1 MNIGS
6 GLGYPSS
13 HLSNFHPYK
22 FIFRGV
28 ECNSME
34 GLLQSF
40 KFDKTHI
47 QQEVC
52 KLVGITAKRRGQA
65 RNKAWKTKQVL
76 WWDGKEYP
84 RKSPEYQALLDDAYK
99 ALATNDK
106 FCKALLAT
114 GDAIL
119 RHSIGSRVQSQTVLT
134 ENEFCNR
141 LEDIR
146 DYLKNNLTN

>member
-6 GLGYPSS
+6 GLAYPSA

-22 FIFRGV
+22 FIFRDI

-40 KFDKTHI
+40 KFDKPHI
-47 QQEVC
+47 QIEVC
-52 KLVGITAKRRGQA
+52 KLIGISAKRRGQK
-65 RNKAWKTKQVL
+65 RNKAWKTRQVL
-76 WWDGKEYP
+76 WWNGEEYP
-84 RKSPEYQALLDDAYK
+84 RKSKEYQELLDDAFD
-99 ALATNDK
+99 ALSENAK
-106 FCKALLAT
+106 FQKALLET
-114 GDAIL
+114 GSAIL
-119 RHSIGSRVQSQTVLT
+119 RHSIGSRVTSQTVLT

-146 DYLKNNLTN
+146 TRLQAEKI

>member
-1 MNIGS
+1 MNIGF
-6 GLGYPSS
+6 GLDYPSS

-22 FIFRGV
+22 FIFREV

-40 KFDKTHI
+40 KFDKPHI
-47 QQEVC
+47 QIEVC
-52 KLVGITAKRRGQA
+52 KLIGISAKRRGQA

-84 RKSPEYQALLDDAYK
+84 RKSKEYQELLDEAYES
-99 ALATNDK
+99 LAKNEK
-106 FCKALLAT
+106 FKKALLAT
-114 GDAIL
+114 GNSIL
-119 RHSIGSRVQSQTVLT
+119 RHSTGSRVQSQTILT

-146 DYLKNNLTN
+146 DRLRAV